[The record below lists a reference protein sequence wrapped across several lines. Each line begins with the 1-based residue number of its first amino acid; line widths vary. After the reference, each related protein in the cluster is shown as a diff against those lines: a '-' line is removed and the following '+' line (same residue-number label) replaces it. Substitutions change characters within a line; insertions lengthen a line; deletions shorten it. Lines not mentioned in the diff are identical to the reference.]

1 MLPKSYAA
9 LFLICFFILSW
20 SAPAL
25 ASSGHMRYDKYYNL
39 DGRILLK
46 IQTGDKNFSP
56 AQHKTL
62 VEGRGA
68 FKRDESIYI
77 EPGEISVTADSD
89 WEVDEHK
96 YRRGL
101 LVGSAVKLNPGQL
114 NQNDAGAEQVFAVKL
129 ETDPGEEGRLDQEW
143 NASEQLNNEE
153 SESMFV
159 IDQDAYTSGGKM
171 KRYIDMICPASMVY
185 LFEDSVIEGYA
196 EVTDILRPA
205 GSQGQAEDMS
215 GSDPEAM
222 SPEEVEVELPDGEAE
237 PEGQEGFDPGED
249 PDLKEPELDAADEEP
264 DPDPEK
270 KQEQVFILDSEEFQT
285 TVPPGTPLEEI
296 AMEQTVSLTIEI
308 IEITGIEIEWDQHS
322 NPAYDPDQ
330 EGSYIFIGR
339 LHFPDY
345 IKDPYS
351 IVTFYTVHVTNDP
364 DFEED

>member
-9 LFLICFFILSW
+9 IVLICFFILSW
-20 SAPAL
+20 SAPVL

-68 FKRDESIYI
+68 FVRDESIYI
-77 EPGEISVTADSD
+77 EPGQINVTADSD
-89 WEVDEHK
+89 WEVDEDK

-101 LVGSAVKLNPGQL
+101 LVGSAVKLNPDQL

-129 ETDPGEEGRLDQEW
+129 ETDPGEEGRLHQEW
-143 NASEQLNNEE
+143 NASEQLNNPD

-171 KRYIDMICPASMVY
+171 KRYIDLICPTSMVY

-205 GSQGQAEDMS
+205 GSQGQAEDLS
-215 GSDPEAM
+215 GSDPESM
-222 SPEEVEVELPDGEAE
+222 SPEEIELLDEEPEPDGQQDSDHGEDVELN
-237 PEGQEGFDPGED
+237 
-249 PDLKEPELDAADEEP
+249 EPELDAADDET
-264 DPDPEK
+264 DPDREE

-296 AMEQTVSLTIEI
+296 DMEQTVSLTTEI
-308 IEITGIEIEWDQHS
+308 IEITGIEIEWDEHS

-345 IKDPYS
+345 IEAPYS
-351 IVTFYTVHVTNDP
+351 IVTFYTVHVSNDP
-364 DFEED
+364 DIEED